1 MVIVGT
7 SRLTHPTL
15 VLTPTCGPTSCRSD
29 WGGAVLRWCARSGP
43 ALQGASTRGAEEV
56 VSERTGLQRGAA
68 TQRPEEGPAS
78 LRCVQA
84 VRRGVQGCAPAGE
97 PAPWIGDEGPAHGDD
112 TQQLGDRSAFPAAH
126 TGAHRD
132 RRFGHCQL

>member
-15 VLTPTCGPTSCRSD
+15 VLTPTCGPASCRSN
-29 WGGAVLRWCARSGP
+29 WGTAVLRVVRPSGS
-43 ALQGASTRGAEEV
+43 ALQGASTRGAEDV
-56 VSERTGLQRGAA
+56 GSERTGLQRGAA
-68 TQRPEEGPAS
+68 AQRPEEGPAS

-97 PAPWIGDEGPAHGDD
+97 PAPRVGDEN
-112 TQQLGDRSAFPAAH
+112 
-126 TGAHRD
+126 
-132 RRFGHCQL
+132 